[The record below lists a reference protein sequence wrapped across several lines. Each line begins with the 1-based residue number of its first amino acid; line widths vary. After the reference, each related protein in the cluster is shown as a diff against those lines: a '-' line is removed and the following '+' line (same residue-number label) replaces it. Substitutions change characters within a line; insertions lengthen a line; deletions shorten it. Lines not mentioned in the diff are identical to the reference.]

1 MSERPKTLQHMQQL
15 MAVAALAACKR
26 EGGAATADAEPS
38 ATPTTTLGAQPID
51 AGLVE
56 ASKDAEATDA
66 PTLDAPQDAKKVVVV
81 PVDIVHSTPRPHPT
95 YHVVDMLPP
104 PATVTPKK

>member
-26 EGGAATADAEPS
+26 EGGAAIADAEPG
-38 ATPTTTLGAQPID
+38 TTKATLGAQPID

-56 ASKDAEATDA
+56 PSRDAEGTDA
-66 PTLDAPQDAKKVVVV
+66 PADAPSDAKKVVVV
-81 PVDIVHSTPRPHPT
+81 PVDIVHSTPRHHPT